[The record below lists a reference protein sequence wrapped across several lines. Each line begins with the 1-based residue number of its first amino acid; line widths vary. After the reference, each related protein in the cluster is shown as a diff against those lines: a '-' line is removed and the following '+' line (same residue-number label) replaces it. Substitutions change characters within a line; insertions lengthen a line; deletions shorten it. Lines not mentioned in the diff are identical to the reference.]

1 MRNCIILIGQNSK
14 LKFDILSIL
23 FFLDYIVIANRQI
36 DKKRRLGERVWIKLD
51 IGYCIARSR
60 CNVSFAPAVF
70 LTRAF
75 MAADNKSNARR
86 KENKDVL
93 YRTLRVHYDRSC
105 FFTHDGNCAAIFGNF
120 YVYCVIY
127 EFVM

>member
-1 MRNCIILIGQNSK
+1 M
-14 LKFDILSIL
+14 SIL
-23 FFLDYIVIANRQI
+23 FFLNYIVVANRQV
-36 DKKRRLGERVWIKLD
+36 DKKKKRLGGRVWIKLD
-51 IGYCIARSR
+51 IGYRIARSR

-93 YRTLRVHYDRSC
+93 YRTLRVHYDRNC
-105 FFTHDGNCAAIFGNF
+105 FSTHDGNCADIFGNF
-120 YVYCVIY
+120 YVYCVWCTSSLHKLLV
-127 EFVM
+127 FNHVKALNA